1 MTKILLSGFFL
12 LFISL
17 SAEACKPAP
26 LSRPEC
32 SAPSVKV
39 DYKAYLKLLKG
50 IQNYQKRLSGG
61 IIRPQGTHSCF
72 DNHFAVHYG
81 LEFKRFMDD
90 NKRLACR
97 QQLEVV
103 KRSFIDLIS
112 LDSEE
117 FRAVRNVGYQ
127 KDLRERAVKIEAEI
141 KALFGI

>member
-12 LFISL
+12 LFISS

-32 SAPSVKV
+32 VAPSVKV
-39 DYKAYLKLLKG
+39 DYQAYVKLLKD

-81 LEFKRFMDD
+81 MEFKRFMDD
-90 NKRLACR
+90 NKRLVCR

-103 KRSFIDLIS
+103 KGSFKDLIS
-112 LDSEE
+112 QESEE
-117 FRAVRNVGYQ
+117 FRAVRNEGFK
-127 KDLRERAVKIEAEI
+127 KDLRERSIKIEAEI
-141 KALFGI
+141 KSLFGI